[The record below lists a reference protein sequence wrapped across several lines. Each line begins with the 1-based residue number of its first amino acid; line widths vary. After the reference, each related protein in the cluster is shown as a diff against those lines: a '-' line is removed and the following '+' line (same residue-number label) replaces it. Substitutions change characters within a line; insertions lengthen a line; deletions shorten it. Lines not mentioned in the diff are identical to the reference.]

1 MPVSAKMLL
10 GNIYCFRLG
19 NLKKNKDKKL
29 AQEISRMMPI
39 NSINLTYDNT
49 YKKLLKLA

>member
-19 NLKKNKDKKL
+19 NLKKNKAKKL

-39 NSINLTYDNT
+39 NSINLTG
-49 YKKLLKLA
+49 KII